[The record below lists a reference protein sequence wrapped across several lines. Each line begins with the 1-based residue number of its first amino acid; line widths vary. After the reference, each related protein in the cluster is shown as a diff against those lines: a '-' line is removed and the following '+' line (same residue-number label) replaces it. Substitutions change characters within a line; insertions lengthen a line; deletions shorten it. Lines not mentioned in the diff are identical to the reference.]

1 MWNEAFKAKRST
13 RLFPEIAVG
22 SMKHDGAIYVPLC
35 SPNAKA
41 IEGASHAFH
50 ED

>member
-1 MWNEAFKAKRST
+1 MWNEAFTAKRST

-22 SMKHDGAIYVPLC
+22 SRKHDGAIYVPLC

-41 IEGASHAFH
+41 HEGASHAFH